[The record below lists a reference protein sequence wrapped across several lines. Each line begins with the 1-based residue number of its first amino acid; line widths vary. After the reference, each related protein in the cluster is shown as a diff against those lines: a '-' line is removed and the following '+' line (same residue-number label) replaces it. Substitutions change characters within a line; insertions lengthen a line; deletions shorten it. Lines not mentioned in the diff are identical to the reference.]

1 MSDGSEFQTAT
12 LKPREAK
19 VVWTRGTDNRL
30 EFVER
35 RERVGV
41 SVIIQKGM
49 EVSRLSGAETSLQ
62 GFIQPPRRSG
72 ELPPET
78 KLLPL
83 EKDHQLPPSG
93 GVPVLTT
100 ADTVTRPLHA
110 NFLLQHETE
119 GNGIHTTK
127 KIKIVGHY
135 VNTTVDHSL

>member
-83 EKDHQLPPSG
+83 EKDHHFPPSG
-93 GVPVLTT
+93 KVPV
-100 ADTVTRPLHA
+100 
-110 NFLLQHETE
+110 
-119 GNGIHTTK
+119 
-127 KIKIVGHY
+127 
-135 VNTTVDHSL
+135 